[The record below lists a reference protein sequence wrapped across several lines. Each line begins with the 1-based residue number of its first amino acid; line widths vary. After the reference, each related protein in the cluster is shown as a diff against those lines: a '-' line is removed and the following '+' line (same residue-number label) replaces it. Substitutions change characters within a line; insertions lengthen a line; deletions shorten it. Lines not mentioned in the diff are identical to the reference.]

1 MGLGSRGSRTYE
13 NNGAAPITRSMTPQS
28 APTPGIGSPL
38 GAPAYAG
45 GSFFQRHPFLT
56 GLAGGFIGSALFSGM
71 GGFGHVF
78 GGLLQFVIIGVI
90 IWFLFRLFAGRGFS
104 FAGGGGGGTM
114 MPSSLGSAAAPP
126 ANRFRGQDTP
136 VGDADLNAFQ
146 GIHGAV
152 QDAWGHADLA
162 KMRQLMTP
170 EMLSYFSEELTK
182 NASQGVQNV
191 VSNVRLIKGDI
202 TESWVEGDLQYATA
216 FMRWSA
222 IDHVVRLGNAPGQP
236 DAVISGDP
244 RVPVE
249 QEEMWTF
256 VRRRGGNWLL
266 SAIQQV

>member
-1 MGLGSRGSRTYE
+1 MGSRGLRTYE
-13 NNGAAPITRSMTPQS
+13 NNGAAPITRSMIPQS
-28 APTPGIGSPL
+28 NPSL
-38 GAPAYAG
+38 GAPGMAPSPAFGG

-56 GLAGGFIGSALFSGM
+56 GLAGGFLGSALFSGL

-78 GGLLQFVIIGVI
+78 GGLLQIMIIGFLIWFVI
-90 IWFLFRLFAGRGFS
+90 RLFSARGFS
-104 FAGGGGGGTM
+104 FAGGGGGGM
-114 MPSSLGSAAAPP
+114 VPSSLGSAAAPA
-126 ANRFRGQDTP
+126 ANRYRGQDMP

-146 GIHGAV
+146 GIHSAV
-152 QDAWGHADLA
+152 QEAWGHGDLNR
-162 KMRQLMTP
+162 MRQLMTP
-170 EMLSYFSEELTK
+170 EMVGYFSEELTK
-182 NASQGVQNV
+182 NASQGVQNL
-191 VSNVRLIKGDI
+191 VSNVRLIKGEI

-222 IDHVVRLGNAPGQP
+222 IDLVVKLGAAPGQP

-266 SAIQQV
+266 PAIQQV